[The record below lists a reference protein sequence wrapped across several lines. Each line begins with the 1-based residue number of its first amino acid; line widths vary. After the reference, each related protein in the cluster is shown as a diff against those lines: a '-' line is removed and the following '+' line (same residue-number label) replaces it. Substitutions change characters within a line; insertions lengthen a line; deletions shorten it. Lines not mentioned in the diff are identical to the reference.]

1 MSDYDLSRPVLAR
14 LREAADIVTVVGERV
29 TLRRAGRNYVGL
41 CPFHGEKTPSFSVS
55 REKGTFYCFGC
66 KRGGDVIDFV
76 AELDR
81 LTFVEAVETLA
92 RRFGIELP
100 LSSPQAQQRRREE
113 DALLEALEAAQA
125 HFSRRLAD
133 DRPRAFLEARGVS
146 LELAATFGLGYA
158 TADWSTLFDELHR
171 RFSERVLIA
180 SGLVVEGEGG
190 RRWDRFRDR
199 ITIPIR
205 LARGTLVAFGGRAV
219 GDDHPKYLNSPET
232 ALFSKSHVLFALDRA
247 LRTFGERRRAVV
259 VEGYFDCM
267 AMHAAGVTET
277 VATLGT
283 ALTEHHARELARR
296 CERVVVCYDG
306 DQAGR
311 AAAVHAVRAL
321 LACELDVAVVLL
333 PGGMDPDDIIRRQ
346 GAAAMRQLLASAM
359 APAEFLLAHLGA
371 TREER
376 RSGLRSALAVA
387 DVCPDPVRRFQI
399 REALAQGCGI
409 PVDQLGQIEAPRPV
423 TVAPD
428 PVSLPPPGELALLRC
443 LLVDAPPTRRRDILA
458 RIPLEALE
466 HPVTRRV
473 IERLAAAAADQR
485 ALEISDLMSDIEEGD
500 ARRVLAALD
509 YEAPETPENRLEL
522 ILRELCQRHRLR
534 KLAALNHAI
543 RQAEARNDQEA
554 LVQLSH
560 EWKKLQR

>member
-1 MSDYDLSRPVLAR
+1 MSEYDLSRPVLAR

-29 TLRRAGRNYVGL
+29 TLRRAGRNFVGL

-55 REKGTFYCFGC
+55 REKGSFYCFGC

-100 LSSPQAQQRRREE
+100 PSSPQAQQRRREE
-113 DALLEALEAAQA
+113 DALLEALEAAQV

-133 DRPRAFLEARGVS
+133 DRPRAFLEGRGVS

-158 TADWSTLFDELHR
+158 TADWSALFDKLHR

-205 LARGTLVAFGGRAV
+205 LARGTLIAFGGRAV
-219 GDDHPKYLNSPET
+219 GDAQPKYLNSPET
-232 ALFSKSHVLFALDRA
+232 TLFSKSHVLFALDRA
-247 LRTFGERRRAVV
+247 IRAFGERRRAVV
-259 VEGYFDCM
+259 VEGYFDCL

-283 ALTEHHARELARR
+283 ALTEQHARELARR

-306 DQAGR
+306 DEAGR
-311 AAAVHAVRAL
+311 AAAVNALRTL
-321 LACELDVAVVLL
+321 LAFELDVAVVLL

-346 GAAAMRQLLASAM
+346 GAAAMQQLLASAM
-359 APAEFLLAHLGA
+359 SPAEFLLANLGP

-376 RSGLRSALAVA
+376 RRGLRSALAIA
-387 DVCPDPVRRFQI
+387 DVCPDPVHRFQL
-399 REALAQGCGI
+399 REALALGCGI
-409 PVDQLGQIEAPRPV
+409 PVDHLGDLEAPRAVP
-423 TVAPD
+423 VAPV
-428 PVSLPPPGELALLRC
+428 PASLPPPGELALLRC
-443 LLVDAPPTRRRDILA
+443 VLIDAPMTRRRDIIA
-458 RIPLEALE
+458 RVPLDVLE
-466 HPVTRRV
+466 HPVTRQV
-473 IERLAAAAADQR
+473 FERLTAAHPR
-485 ALEISDLMSDIEEGD
+485 TLEISDLMSDIEESA

-509 YEAPETPENRLEL
+509 HEAPETPEHRLEL

-543 RQAEARNDQEA
+543 RQAEARNDHEA
-554 LVQLSH
+554 LVRLSH
-560 EWKKLQR
+560 EWTKLQQ